1 MLLVSTIRKECFSA
15 TYQKGANIY
24 LSDKIEDQ
32 TLKKEDGKSQIRAD
46 VIGSG
51 RQRYK
56 TSVIISDDDEIIEY
70 SCTCPA
76 YSTYFGMC
84 KHCVALA
91 LSYRGYQLAKEK
103 RGKEQEPPAGKP
115 GLSKTAASK
124 GSQKKVRPVTSSQL
138 KTMISSYASMEKS
151 RFMEGYR
158 GEIELIPE
166 FENFGQNMSVEFKI
180 GSQRKY
186 ILKNICKMLD
196 CVEKGTYD
204 SYGKNLGFVH
214 TRDAFTKEALQWIDF
229 LSFVLRA
236 RYHNFS
242 FSSQSYSSNFRKILL
257 QALGLEKCFQM
268 YLYMGKPLQADG
280 KEYEIKDE
288 NPRLKLTVTAEGEDG
303 VRLKM
308 DPIQA
313 IYGSSRRYLVS
324 GQTIYQCSPEFSV
337 EVWPALVALG
347 AVRPEGSYYYYGREE
362 PLYLD
367 KEDFRGFFGNV
378 APVLEPYLEI
388 VTENFDPD
396 QYRPREAE
404 LCVYLEYE
412 KGAPYSIQARAEAV
426 YGDAVY
432 DVYEDMDL
440 EKEYRDVEKERLL
453 TEELNKYFVFEKG
466 KGGYLG
472 YCPGEGELYDLLKN
486 GLERLYKITSL
497 MIDEKIRGIRLVKS
511 PKVTIGVSLQE
522 GMLDFSLESE
532 DMSLEEMEN
541 ILASLRRKKKFYR
554 MKTGDFISLENN
566 GLSLISDLSLGLQI
580 PAEELE
586 KGHFKAP
593 GYRAAYVSEAVKEA
607 GEGVNIRRGTEFR
620 RLIRDMKSYSDSD
633 FEVPQEIKASLRGYQ
648 KDGFRWLATL
658 DAWGF
663 GGILADDM
671 GLGKTLQ
678 VIAFL
683 QMKKE
688 NALIVCPAS
697 LVYNWESEVKR
708 FAPKLKPCIIAGSAK
723 DRKVQIENMPEE
735 GDSRV
740 FITSYD
746 LLKKDISFYE
756 DKKIYCVIADEA
768 QYLKNAGTQTAKAVK
783 QVKAQRRFAL
793 TGTPIENQLSD
804 LWSIFDFIM
813 PGYLYGYS
821 RFRQELELPAGAK
834 KDEDALRRLKML
846 VTPFILRR
854 KKKDVLKD
862 LPDKLEEVVYT
873 RMEEAQRKI
882 YDAHVKRLRMELADK
897 SEEEYNQ
904 NKIKYLAEL
913 TRLRMICCCPSLCFE
928 GYEGGSAKTEMCM
941 ELIENAV
948 SGGHRLLVFSQF
960 TKMLDI
966 LSEELKK
973 RKLAYLY
980 LSGQN
985 TKEERKSMVEQFSG
999 GEIPVFLISLKAGGT
1014 GLNLT
1019 AADMVIHY
1027 DPWWNKAAMD
1037 QASDRAHR
1045 IGQENVVTVMN
1056 LAVRDT
1062 VEEKIIALQQRKA
1075 EMADAVM
1082 DGAGIS
1088 QHRLT
1093 REDLLRC
1100 LT

>member
-1 MLLVSTIRKECFSA
+1 MLLVNTIRRECFSA
-15 TYQKGANIY
+15 TYQKGANLY
-24 LSDKIEDQ
+24 LSDKIENRSIEEKDRESRI
-32 TLKKEDGKSQIRAD
+32 KAD

-56 TSVIISDDDEIIEY
+56 TSVTISDDDDIIEY

-76 YSTYFGMC
+76 YSSYFGMC

-103 RGKEQEPPAGKP
+103 KGREQDLRPGKTGI
-115 GLSKTAASK
+115 SKIAAPK
-124 GSQKKVRPVTSSQL
+124 ADQKKVRPVTSSQL
-138 KTMISSYASMEKS
+138 KTMISSYASMGKS
-151 RFMEGYR
+151 RFMEGYG
-158 GEIELIPE
+158 GEIQLIPE
-166 FENFGQNMSVEFKI
+166 FDSFGQNMSVEFKI

-186 ILKNICKMLD
+186 VLKNICKFLD
-196 CVEKGTYD
+196 CVEKGAYD
-204 SYGKNLGFVH
+204 SYGKSLGFVH
-214 TRDAFTKEALQWIDF
+214 TRDAFTEEALQWID
-229 LSFVLRA
+229 LLASLLRA

-242 FSSQSYSSNFRKILL
+242 FSSQSYSSNFRKISL
-257 QALGLEKCFQM
+257 QSLGLEKCFQM
-268 YLYMGKPLQADG
+268 YMGKVFQAGG
-280 KEYEIKDE
+280 KEYEIRDE
-288 NPRLKLTVTAEGEDG
+288 NPRLRLTVTAEGENG

-337 EVWPALVALG
+337 KVWPALLALN
-347 AVRPEGSYYYYGREE
+347 AVKPEGFSYHYGQEE
-362 PLYLD
+362 ALYLD

-388 VTENFDPD
+388 VTENFDPE

-412 KGAPYSIQARAEAV
+412 EEAPCSIQARAEAV

-432 DVYEDMDL
+432 DIFEDMDL
-440 EKEYRDVEKERLL
+440 EKEYRDVEKERIL
-453 TEELNKYFVFEKG
+453 TEELRKYFTFQKT
-466 KGGYLG
+466 KSGYLG
-472 YCPGEGELYDLLKN
+472 YCPGEEELYDLLKN

-511 PKVTIGVSLQE
+511 PRVTVGVSLQE

-532 DMSLEEMEN
+532 DMSLAEMES

-566 GLSLISDLSLGLQI
+566 GLSLISDLSSGLQI
-580 PAEELE
+580 PAGELE
-586 KGHFKAP
+586 EGHFKAP

-607 GEGVNIRRGTEFR
+607 GEGVNIRRSTEFR

-633 FEVPQEIKASLRGYQ
+633 FEIPNGINAKLRGYQ

-678 VIAFL
+678 VIAFF

-688 NALIVCPAS
+688 NGLIVCPAS
-697 LVYNWESEVKR
+697 LVYNWESELKR
-708 FAPKLKPCIIAGSAK
+708 FAPELKPHIIAGAAK

-735 GDSRV
+735 KGGEI

-746 LLKKDISFYE
+746 LLKKDISFYK

-783 QVKAQRRFAL
+783 QLRAQRRFAL

-821 RFRQELELPAGAK
+821 RFREELELPAVAR

-873 RMEEAQRKI
+873 RMEEEQRKI
-882 YDAHVKRLRMELADK
+882 YDAHVKRLRMELAGQ

-913 TRLRMICCCPSLCFE
+913 TRLRMICCCPALCFE
-928 GYEGGSAKTEMCM
+928 GYNGGSAKTEMCM

-948 SGGHRLLVFSQF
+948 SGGHCLLVFSQF
-960 TKMLDI
+960 TRMLDI

-973 RKLAYLY
+973 RKIEFLY

-985 TKEERKSMVEQFSG
+985 TKEERKSMVERFSS

-1056 LAVRDT
+1056 LVVRDS
-1062 VEEKIIALQQRKA
+1062 VEEKIIALQQKKA

-1082 DGAGIS
+1082 DGSGIS
-1088 QHRLT
+1088 RHRLT
-1093 REDLLRC
+1093 REDLLKC

>member
-1 MLLVSTIRKECFSA
+1 MLLVNTIRRECFSA

-24 LSDKIEDQ
+24 LSDKIENQ
-32 TLKKEDGKSQIRAD
+32 SIEKENRSSKIRAD

-51 RQRYK
+51 RQKYK
-56 TSVIISDDDEIIEY
+56 TSVTISDDDDITEY

-76 YSTYFGMC
+76 YSSYFGMC

-103 RGKEQEPPAGKP
+103 KDREQEGPTGKP
-115 GLSKTAASK
+115 GLSKTSVSK
-124 GSQKKVRPVTSSQL
+124 EGQKKARPVTSSQL
-138 KTMISSYASMEKS
+138 KTMISSYASMGKS

-158 GEIELIPE
+158 GEIQLIPE
-166 FENFGQNMSVEFKI
+166 FDCLGQNMSVEFKI
-180 GSQRKY
+180 GTQRKY
-186 ILKNICKMLD
+186 VLKNVCKLLD
-196 CVEKGTYD
+196 HVEKGTYD
-204 SYGKNLGFVH
+204 SYGKSLGFVH
-214 TRDAFTKEALQWIDF
+214 TRDAFTEEALQWID
-229 LSFVLRA
+229 LMSSLLRA

-242 FSSQSYSSNFRKILL
+242 FASQNYSSNFRKIPL

-268 YLYMGKPLQADG
+268 YMGKTFQAGDR
-280 KEYEIKDE
+280 EYRIKDE

-308 DPIQA
+308 APVQA
-313 IYGSSRRYLVS
+313 IYGSSRRYLVLD
-324 GQTIYQCSPEFSV
+324 GIIYQCSPEFSV
-337 EVWPALVALG
+337 KVWPALVALN
-347 AVRPEGSYYYYGREE
+347 AVNPEGYSYYYGREGS
-362 PLYLD
+362 LYLD

-388 VTENFDPD
+388 VTEHFDPE

-404 LCVYLEYE
+404 LCAYLEYE
-412 KGAPYSIQARAEAV
+412 EGVPYSVQARAEAV

-432 DVYEDMDL
+432 DIFEDMDL

-453 TEELNKYFVFEKG
+453 TEELRKYFTFQKT
-466 KGGYLG
+466 KSGYLG
-472 YCPGEGELYDLLKN
+472 YCPGEEELYDLLKN

-511 PKVTIGVSLQE
+511 PKVNIGVSLQE

-532 DMSLEEMEN
+532 DMSLEEMESV
-541 ILASLRRKKKFYR
+541 LASLRRKKKFYR
-554 MKTGDFISLENN
+554 MKSGDFISLENN
-566 GLSLISDLSLGLQI
+566 GLSLISDLSSGLQI
-580 PAEELE
+580 PAGELE
-586 KGHFKAP
+586 TGHFRAP
-593 GYRAAYVSEAVKEA
+593 DYRAAYVSEAVKEA
-607 GEGVNIRRGTEFR
+607 GEGVNIRRSADFK

-633 FEVPQEIKASLRGYQ
+633 FEVPQEIKADLRGYQ
-648 KDGFRWLATL
+648 KDGFRWLAIL

-723 DRKVQIENMPEE
+723 DRKAQIENMPEE
-735 GDSRV
+735 RAGWV

-746 LLKKDISFYE
+746 LLKKDISFYK
-756 DKKIYCVIADEA
+756 DKKFYCMVADEA
-768 QYLKNAGTQTAKAVK
+768 QYLKNAGTQTAKTVK

-821 RFRQELELPAGAK
+821 RFREELELPAAAR

-873 RMEEAQRKI
+873 RMEEAQRKV
-882 YDAHVKRLRMELADK
+882 YDAHVKRLRLELAGQ

-904 NKIKYLAEL
+904 NKLKYLAEL
-913 TRLRMICCCPSLCFE
+913 TKLRMICCCPALCFE
-928 GYEGGSAKTEMCM
+928 SYEGGSAKTEMCM

-985 TKEERKSMVEQFSG
+985 TKEERKSMVEQFSEG
-999 GEIPVFLISLKAGGT
+999 KIPVFLISLKAGGT

-1045 IGQENVVTVMN
+1045 IGQENAVTVMN
-1056 LAVRDT
+1056 LVVRDT
-1062 VEEKIIALQQRKA
+1062 VEEKIIALQQKKA

-1082 DGAGIS
+1082 DGSGIS

-1093 REDLLRC
+1093 REDLLKC